1 MQARPSFGGVHEHD
15 GSGKAAVIL
24 LFIFLQIAAFAFN
37 FIMNLKN
44 AALYRKGAKQIK
56 VLPAFLDKPVKR
68 PPGGPEGDAPLFP
81 LRSLRLFAF
90 AVRFLG

>member
-15 GSGKAAVIL
+15 GSGKAAVVL

-56 VLPAFLDKPVKR
+56 VLPAFLDRLVNR
-68 PPGGPEGDAPLFP
+68 PRVGQKAMPPCFLCDHC
-81 LRSLRLFAF
+81 AF